1 MKKKTI
7 GILLII
13 LVLFIS
19 IGAISAADAN
29 ETLMEEVSDTEI
41 AATSVAV
48 DEDNA
53 ISPESESGGDVEIN
67 VTDSRDENHKVG
79 VAPSASDDVLSAAND
94 DLLKHSSKN
103 FYYDGT
109 GEWYYDL
116 EDAWSDAEDHKGG
129 TIKVLAGYYKYSD
142 DDDDFE
148 YKVNTAVTITLQPY
162 GNGPVTFD
170 GSGSGWFLRVT
181 NNNVKVTIND
191 ITFRNMKAR
200 DGGAIEVEDGAQLTL
215 NRCIFEENH
224 ANSDGVSYGLGGAI
238 NVDEG
243 SLKAT
248 DCRFIN
254 NKADRYGGAICI
266 EDGGSVE
273 LINCYFEGNK
283 KGSDEPNDFDDYS
296 IDSGKSA
303 DWSFEN
309 CLFIGHGSLEI
320 EVDAPTQ
327 SVTITPNVDDDVNLV
342 VLYKDG
348 SYYTDKPWANLHS
361 VEFTDL
367 ETGTYTVYMMKDS
380 DKRYSYSGNIFTISD
395 SYFILDDK
403 DAFGSLSAA
412 VNAIPNGGSGVI
424 TVEAGTYTGSSNF
437 NVQIRNKVVTIMP
450 KIISEYED
458 TVTFSSNSQNYLL
471 DVGANAQLILED
483 ITITGKFSKA
493 ALIFTSSLESSITDC
508 EFNNIKNSQ
517 NQPGTPINAQN
528 SKLELN
534 GTTFDL
540 NGQIILTNTVATI
553 DECAFTNNT
562 GEQGGAINA
571 NPSSDLTI
579 TNSEFTRND
588 ATEGGAIYATNLKI
602 EDSTFMLNTAETGG
616 AVYITDSSDR
626 LVNITFCVF
635 DSNIAT
641 NQRNIYSKSLTR
653 KFNLEFNEYDL
664 NLTMTQKDASYGS
677 EYILNG
683 KFDWGSNLNNTFTL
697 LSGTMDDENV
707 FGDLLTVENN
717 EFNINLGVL
726 SGGTHELAMEG
737 MYTQGDSNDHFYTHV
752 YYSDLK
758 GNEFYLTN
766 PAYLKVV
773 IAKAKILLN
782 LEVKNVLIP
791 EIPVLNL
798 YANWDNNYT
807 IFIGNKYYKLEVVN
821 GKGSMQLTGLD
832 LGNYSVVA
840 MRDADENFD
849 LAMNFTT
856 FSVSKT
862 YSNFL
867 VVSTNVEY
875 DTLAQAVA
883 NSGNEDT
890 IYVKN
895 GTYKDTKIVISNKT
909 LDIIAL
915 ETVVF
920 DAQGGDANFI
930 IVNENAEVYIYG
942 IAFRGIHNRNIN
954 YGAIVN
960 HGDLSLDS
968 CNFTDNKIT
977 KTSFAGNGGAA
988 IFSDGESLE
997 IDNCNFINN
1006 VAPLKVSTAAVTSLG
1021 YDDVSITDSKFINN
1035 TAREGGAVHFKNI
1048 AQFESAIYSCDFE
1061 QNTAVKGSAIYVGNN
1076 SRYASVSLSNFVKNN
1091 IKNSLGEKAQLEGG
1105 VIYVNGNTT
1114 KVTIDIGLSNFENNA
1129 NKDVDG
1135 GVLCLDGSSNAFI
1148 EGCTFNNNSGKLGS
1162 AILIK
1167 NPNNEKLTL
1176 IIDSSTFTN
1185 NHATTGAV
1193 ATSPKVIALIEECI
1207 FMNNTGENRHVYS
1220 NGFTVAHD
1228 TVFEVTDANLKASTV
1243 SYGNNSIIKG
1253 AANPGVN
1260 IYTLAN
1266 LTIDGENVTAEIKNN
1281 AFTYNAGVLN
1291 HGKHTAVLNNIVDM
1305 NNNTYLMD
1313 SISVTFKVNRIG
1325 IELNVS
1331 VDNITYGETLK
1342 VVETLPS
1349 TASGRI
1355 SYQLNGK
1362 GYTKDELES
1371 LKLDA
1376 GKYTLVATYNNE
1388 DYAPSSSTINFEV
1401 YKANPTISVEDVEVE
1416 DNGTVIV
1423 NIKTNVPSI
1432 YTIEIG
1438 DYKTDKYVNG
1448 SRAVEIDKIFEPGT
1462 YTIKVTSQERVNYK
1476 SNSTEATLKVTKNIP
1491 VVTLSASNKVT
1502 SPNKAIVGVS
1512 APENAVGNITY
1523 TITDSNKN
1531 IVKTLTQSC
1540 RDDLIVS
1547 DLDDGDYE
1555 ISAVFEGDD
1564 LYYSTSNI
1572 KMAPLSIMRS
1582 ASNVNILS
1590 EDEDDYDDE
1599 YNYPFIYQE
1608 DEDSDY
1614 EYYETL
1620 EEAIDAASLM
1630 GGIITVRGGTYYWE
1644 DGNAGIDIEGELEIT
1659 IRAFEGEEVIFDCQH
1674 ESDFLYLSYDTEV
1687 EIIETVPPIPIV
1699 YTTEGP
1705 TITLENITVINGYAN
1720 SDGGVIEM
1728 DAGTLTLLNCNFYNN
1743 EAEYGGV
1750 IYIGSVTSDQDAD
1763 VIAYNTTFINN
1774 IARSE
1779 GGAIYISEGLE
1790 QFVSASFYACTFL
1803 DNYQGED
1810 DERTMNYFAGDAADE
1825 IVKKACIFNAKDT
1838 VTWSM
1843 DKINQTVTVNGTST
1857 DIFDSIVL
1865 LYFDHIPLYSIYNNG
1880 SQTFNVTFE
1889 DVMGGNYTIGVMN
1902 DHDLN
1907 TYIFKDASFE
1917 MIVPNFIISKDE
1929 VYENLT
1935 DAIGNVTDNGII
1947 YANANYHIDENMEI
1961 DISKSFTL
1969 TNFRDRVVVFDGNS
1983 TNWFFTV
1990 AEGCNVVIENIEF
2003 VDGGI
2008 KDHASI
2014 ENYGSLTLKN
2024 CTFTAFETETII
2036 YNSGSLNITAGV
2048 FSLNSINN
2056 AIVLNNGKLFID
2068 GAEFSSNVINTN
2080 SVVYNNGNAEIVAS
2094 NFTENINNGNGGAIY
2109 NKNSLTIK
2117 DTVFN
2122 ENEGINGGAVYN
2134 EGTLEVL
2141 NSTFEDNT
2149 ANGYGGAIF
2158 NDGKA
2163 NIYNSSFSGGFSE
2176 KDGGAIY
2183 NNNIL
2188 IVNNSTLVANTATGN
2203 GGAIYNN
2210 KTLKL
2215 TESFFGINFAYEYAN
2230 IYNAGDVQDFRDNT
2244 FDFYDVILYVP
2255 DGEYGIPTTITG
2267 TLDPQFNM
2275 DLQLTL
2281 PGFVNYKDANVTI
2294 TDGIFEYNTGVL
2306 PKGAYDVILNEVI
2319 YDKNGNVY
2327 YGESIR
2333 DRLIVNKA
2341 NVYINLTV
2349 EDIILKNSD
2358 IGTPVLKINASK
2370 NGTFQLLFNNR
2381 LSTFT
2386 IADTTAEITLDS
2398 VGEGNYSVMVVRE
2411 GDENY
2416 NDAANMTAF
2425 TVSEYMGNFIV
2436 NSTGGKFDTLVEAIR
2451 NSADEDIIYVMEGTY
2466 GGFGYA
2472 AGNIVGKKLTI
2483 IALGDVVFDQS
2494 TTNLG
2499 FINTTGD
2506 SDITIC
2512 NAVFTG
2518 FKTNYKN
2525 AVFFNRGNLTLDGC
2539 AFANNTLGEDSDTI
2553 EFKAFIYNEGNLNIV
2568 NSEFYDNNIY
2578 HTYLVT
2584 SKSDIIINES
2594 TFENNTI
2601 DSWGRLI
2608 NITNANSAKI
2618 ISTEFVENTLGSGEA
2633 IFVEKCNDVLI
2644 NAEFYDNTKGEGIFA
2659 RDNSKL
2665 NIENSIFTGNAF
2677 SRIIESWNNVQNS
2690 ISGCTFTNNTGYYI
2704 VLSEDK
2710 NLSVSESTFLSN
2722 TLSDN
2727 PHSGE
2732 STLFIGSDVNA
2743 SVNGCVFAENK
2754 GGDCRNIYSENPNV
2768 NITHTTFDTENVDY
2782 AVSDIDYGKTET
2794 INGTID
2800 IGTNFDFN
2808 VNLNINNKV
2817 YPVKVTNNKFTLTLS
2832 NLTGG
2837 DYDVVLNAQNDDSNT
2852 FVFNQITKTFTVNR
2866 IDPGLKVT
2874 ISNITQGE
2882 KLEVNATL
2890 INNATDKILYQLD
2903 GKWYNKTQLENLTLT
2918 HGNYLVAASYGGNKN
2933 YYPVGI
2939 PVYVEVYKTTPNITV
2954 SDAEANYGEDIEIN
2968 VKVDVADYYT
2978 VFINDSYDDAV
2989 SLYIDGS
2996 GTFTVPSKNFKPGKY
3011 EIKVY
3016 KIETDDYNEAYG
3028 YANLTVN
3035 ENIGIFNL
3043 SNDTIYYGENA
3054 TVHVKVPENAYGN
3067 ITYTVYDSNMNPV
3080 YTITQSCLEELVV
3093 PNLYVVDNVGK
3104 YLVTG
3109 TYEGDSY
3116 YTNKSVV
3123 YPGVVLVIPKTVEL
3137 NITVSNITYGEKA
3150 VVTVGADA
3158 DGEYLVYVGNETYK
3172 VNVVNGTGNV
3182 SVPGLTVGSY
3192 TVNATAIDGNYSAFE
3207 EAVFEVT
3214 SKQISVVVSVE
3225 DITYGDNA
3233 TVVVQAD
3240 VDGEYIVSIRGENYT
3255 VSVNDG
3261 EGVKYIPDLTVG
3273 KDIFVSVTVV
3283 DGNYSAY
3290 NTTTFNVN
3298 KQDTPIELD
3307 VATGENNVTMTV
3319 TVDEAATGLV
3329 KFQVTGPEEYTLYVD
3344 VIDGKAVLQD
3354 ILETGD
3360 YTVIATYMGDS
3371 RFNTNITSEEF
3382 TLKGHIKKDTPIT
3395 ASAEVVGYRVTV
3407 TVNVDENAT
3416 GFVRL
3421 AVGGTVANIE
3431 VVDGVAKLTT
3441 NLLPNSYFVEVTYL
3455 GDDNFN
3461 MNSTSV
3467 TFTVTEISKEN
3478 TTIDLNIDVY
3488 EDAALVMVDIN
3499 ESATG
3504 LVKFYMVGK
3513 ESGEEYTMYMD
3524 VINGHVETFT
3534 NSIEPGNYTVVATYM
3549 GDSVF
3554 NTNTTSKDVEI
3565 LGHLM
3570 KDTPID
3576 VEVETNV
3583 NRVTLTVKVDEN
3595 ATGFV
3600 EVKSGDSVS
3609 NIALENGEAT
3619 LTITLPYGS
3628 YTLDV
3633 TYLGDDNYN
3642 KNSTK
3647 AEFTLVEPAK
3657 ENTPISLDVVTEEN
3671 NVVMTVNV
3679 DEAATGL
3686 VKFQVTGEE
3695 EYTLY
3700 ADVVNGK
3707 AVLEDILETGDY
3719 RVIATYMGDS
3729 RFNTNITSEDFTIA
3743 GHIKKDAPISA
3754 SADVTGNRVK
3764 LTVKVDENATG
3775 FVKLSVGGTV
3785 ANIEVDN
3792 GIATLTTTLV
3802 PGSYYVDVTYLGD
3815 DDYNMNKTSVTF
3827 TIVEASK
3834 KNTPINLDIDVY
3846 EDAALVMV
3854 DVDKSA
3860 TGLVKFYMVGKESGE
3875 EYTMYMDVINGHVE
3889 TFTNSIEPGNYTV
3902 VATYMGDSVFNT
3914 NTTSKDVEILGHLM
3928 KDTPI
3933 DVEVETN
3940 VNRVTLTVKV
3950 DENAT
3955 GFVEVKSGDSVS
3967 NIALENGEATLT
3979 ITLPYGSYT
3988 LDVTYLGDDNYNKNS
4003 TKAEFTLVEPSKE
4016 NTTISLDVVTE
4027 ENSVVMTVNVDEAAT
4042 GLVKFQVTGEKEYT
4056 LYVDVINGQ
4065 AVLEDILDTGD
4076 YTVVATYMGDS
4087 RFNTNITSK
4096 DFTIVGHIKKDTPIT
4111 ASAVVNGNRVTL
4123 TVNVDE
4129 NATGFVKV
4137 TVGSTVTNIEVVDGT
4152 ATLTTVL
4159 VPNSYFV
4166 EVTYLG
4172 DDNFNMNKTSVTF
4185 TITDIAK
4192 KNTNID
4198 LNIDV
4203 YEDAALV
4210 KVDINESATGL
4221 VKFYMVG
4228 KESGEEYTMYMDVIN
4243 GHVETFTNSIEPGN
4257 YTVVAT
4263 YMGDSVFNTNT
4274 TSKDVEILGHL
4285 MKDTPIDVEVETNVN
4300 RVTLT
4305 VKVDENA
4312 TGFVEVKSGDSVS
4325 NIALENGEATLTI
4338 TLPYGSYTLDVT
4350 YLGDDNY
4357 NKNSTKAEFTLVEP
4371 AKENTPISLDVDTV
4385 ENNVTMTVTVDDTAT
4400 GLIKF
4405 QITGPEEYTLY
4416 ADVINGKAVLEYV
4429 LLTGDYTVVAT
4440 YMGDDWYN
4448 TNITSEDFTIVGHI
4462 KKDTPISARAD
4473 VSGNRVTLTVNIDEN
4488 ATGFVRL
4495 AVGGTVANIEVVD
4508 GVAKLTTNLLPNS
4521 YFVEVTYLGDDN
4533 FNMNS
4538 TSVTFTVTEV
4548 AKENTTIDLDV
4559 LVYEDTALIMVDL
4572 DKAATGL
4579 VKLYMVLKETGEDY
4593 IMYMD
4598 VVDGHVET
4606 FTNSIVPGNYSVVAT
4621 YMGDSVF
4628 NTNTTSKDVEI
4639 VGHMLKDTPITANV
4653 VVNGNRVTLTVN
4665 VDENATGFVELKFGD
4680 NVFNI
4685 ALTDGVGTLT
4695 TSLPYGNYSL
4705 DITYL
4710 GDENFNKNSTKCE
4723 FAVVAPTKENTT
4735 ISLDVDVVSNE
4746 NIAIF
4751 TVEVDSKATGIVKFE
4766 VIGAE
4771 EYSLYVDVI
4780 EGKAVFEDVLK
4791 DGNYTVIATYMG
4803 DSRFNTNV
4811 TSADFTISTPAKPDI
4826 NITLPDIVPGES
4838 SVVDVA
4844 LPGDAAGTVFVLVG
4858 GKEVSSAPV
4867 TNGSAKVTIPELT
4880 AGNHTVEVKYS
4891 GDAKYA
4897 SITKTSIVSVSKV
4910 DVPANSTSIKVTLAV
4925 GSKSPK
4931 FNITLPNDAKGYVVI
4946 SINGIDYFAS
4956 VENGTAI
4963 VNVPSLAYGNYS
4975 VNVTYSGDDKYNYLM
4990 NNTTAKIPKPKLT
5003 AKNIKIGYTNAYKY
5017 KVRVT
5022 IDGKAVVK
5030 QYVTFKF
5037 NKKTYKRL
5045 TNSKGYATLKLP
5057 KVKPKKTKYTITMSY
5072 KDIKLSKKIKVNSII
5087 VAKNLKVK
5095 KSAKYLKIKV
5105 KLKTV
5110 AKKVQKGKKITLKF
5124 NGKKY
5129 KAKTNKKA
5137 IATFKIKN
5145 NVLKKLKVGKK
5156 YIYKVTYGKDVVN
5169 KKITVKK

>member
-1 MKKKTI
+1 MKNKKI
-7 GILLII
+7 GVLLILLSVMI
-13 LVLFIS
+13 IS
-19 IGAISAADAN
+19 ITAVSAADTN
-29 ETLMEEVSDTEI
+29 GTLLQEVSDTDITTASLAVEQKDNATSLGSEAGSDVEI
-41 AATSVAV
+41 SVNDNREEISSHKVESASSNSKEILSASNDDVLKASSDCFYWDENNEWFEDLRDAMDHIKNSDSKIGTIYVKGGTYTELDRTTCGDIYIHFTDAATITIQPYNKGDTVIFDGSVAV
-48 DEDNA
+48 N
-53 ISPESESGGDVEIN
+53 N
-67 VTDSRDENHKVG
+67 Y
-79 VAPSASDDVLSAAND
+79 LFW
-94 DLLKHSSKN
+94 L
-103 FYYDGT
+103 
-109 GEWYYDL
+109 
-116 EDAWSDAEDHKGG
+116 DHKDL
-129 TIKVLAGYYKYSD
+129 K
-142 DDDDFE
+142 
-148 YKVNTAVTITLQPY
+148 
-162 GNGPVTFD
+162 VTF
-170 GSGSGWFLRVT
+170 T
-181 NNNVKVTIND
+181 N
-191 ITFRNMKAR
+191 ITFKKGHATAS
-200 DGGAIEVEDGAQLTL
+200 GGAIEVAKGQVTL
-215 NRCIFEENH
+215 NNCILTENEALDYGGAVSVADAGTFI
-224 ANSDGVSYGLGGAI
+224 ANNCSFINNWAEDDGGAI
-238 NVDEG
+238 
-243 SLKAT
+243 S
-248 DCRFIN
+248 C
-254 NKADRYGGAICI
+254 
-266 EDGGSVE
+266 EDDGTVQ
-273 LINCYFEGNK
+273 LNNCYFEGNK
-283 KGSDEPNDFDDYS
+283 KIKDGVEEDNDFGYE
-296 IDSGKSA
+296 DSASNPGEWIFNDCQFK
-303 DWSFEN
+303 
-309 CLFIGHGSLEI
+309 GHGSLEI
-320 EVDAPTQ
+320 EVDAPNK
-327 SVTITPNVDDDVNLV
+327 SVTITPSVTDDVNIV

-348 SYYTDKPWANLHS
+348 YYYREES
-361 VEFTDL
+361 VAILPYAEFNGLD
-367 ETGTYTVYMMKDS
+367 EGTYTVYLIKDP
-380 DKRYSYSGNIFTISD
+380 DKKYIYPDNTFPIIEP
-395 SYFILDDK
+395 YFVLDDK
-403 DAFGSLSAA
+403 DVFENLTAA
-412 VNAIPNGGSGVI
+412 VNAIRDGGSGVI
-424 TVEAGTYTGSSNF
+424 TVEGGTYTESANF
-437 NVQIRNKVVTIMP
+437 NVQIRNKVVTIRP
-450 KIISEYED
+450 KLISEYED
-458 TVTFSSNSQNYLL
+458 TVTFSANSQSYLL
-471 DVGANAQLILED
+471 DVGPNAQLILED
-483 ITITGKFSKA
+483 IVITGKFSNA
-493 ALIFTSSLESSITDC
+493 ALIFTSDLESSITDC

-517 NQPGTPINAQN
+517 NQPGTPISAQN

-534 GTTFDL
+534 GTNFDL
-540 NGQIILTNTVATI
+540 NGQIILENTVATI
-553 DECAFTNNT
+553 DECIFTNNT
-562 GEQGGAINA
+562 GEHGGAINA
-571 NPSSDLTI
+571 NSSSDLTVTSSHFI
-579 TNSEFTRND
+579 CNNAT
-588 ATEGGAIYATNLKI
+588 TEGGAIYATNLKVEGSEFI
-602 EDSTFMLNTAETGG
+602 LNVAELGG
-616 AVYITDSSDR
+616 AVYITDKGDS
-626 LVNITFCVF
+626 LVNITSSVF
-635 DSNIAT
+635 DSNVAT
-641 NQRNIYSKSLTR
+641 NSRNIYSASPTR

-664 NLTMTQKDASYGS
+664 NLSMNKKDASYGAD
-677 EYILNG
+677 YILTG
-683 KFDWGSNLNNTFTL
+683 VFDWGSNLNNTETL
-697 LSGTMDDENV
+697 LSGTMDEDNYFLEV
-707 FGDLLTVENN
+707 LPVEDNK
-717 EFNINLGVL
+717 FNINLGVL
-726 SGGTHELAMEG
+726 SGGTHELSMIG
-737 MYTQGDSNDHFYTHV
+737 MFTQGDSVDHFYNDM
-752 YYSDLK
+752 YYSDLN

-807 IFIGNKYYKLEVVN
+807 IFIGNKYYQLEVVN

-832 LGNYSVVA
+832 LGNHSVVA

-849 LAMNFTT
+849 LAINFTT
-856 FSVSKT
+856 FSISKT

-867 VVSTNVEY
+867 VISTNVEY
-875 DTLAQAVA
+875 DTLAEAVA

-895 GTYKDTKIVISNKT
+895 GTYKDTKVVISNKT

-942 IAFRGIHNRNIN
+942 IAFRGIHNRNTN

-997 IDNCNFINN
+997 IDDCYFINN
-1006 VAPLKVSTAAVTSLG
+1006 VAPLKVSTAAVTSVG
-1021 YDDVSITDSKFINN
+1021 YEDISITDSKFINN

-1048 AQFESAIYSCDFE
+1048 SQFESAIISCEFE
-1061 QNTAVKGSAIYVGNN
+1061 HNTAVKGSAIYIGNN
-1076 SRYASVSLSNFVKNN
+1076 SRYASVILSNFVKNN

-1105 VIYVNGNTT
+1105 AIYVNANTT
-1114 KVTIDIGLSNFENNA
+1114 EVTVDIGLSNFENNSNA
-1129 NKDVDG
+1129 DVDG
-1135 GVLCLDGSSNAFI
+1135 GAICFDGISNAYI
-1148 EGCTFNNNSGKLGS
+1148 DSCVFNNNSGKLGS

-1167 NPNNEKLTL
+1167 NPYNKKITL
-1176 IIDSSTFTN
+1176 FVDGSAFTN

-1193 ATSPKVIALIEECI
+1193 ATSPKVTALFDECV
-1207 FMNNTGENRHVYS
+1207 FLNNTGENRHIYS

-1228 TVFEVTDANLKASTV
+1228 TVFEVVDANLKASTV
-1243 SYGNNSIIKG
+1243 SYGNNSVIKG
-1253 AANPGVN
+1253 TADIGAN
-1260 IYTLAN
+1260 IYAVAN
-1266 LTIDGENVTAEIKNN
+1266 LTVAGENVTAEVKDNK
-1281 AFTYNAGVLN
+1281 FSYDAGVLN
-1291 HGKHTAVLNNIVDM
+1291 HGKYTAVLNNIVDM
-1305 NNNTYLMD
+1305 NDNIYVMD
-1313 SISVTFKVNRIG
+1313 SITVTFKVNRVG

-1349 TASGRI
+1349 TALGTI

-1362 GYTKDELES
+1362 SYTKDELES

-1376 GKYTLVATYNNE
+1376 GKYALVASYNNE
-1388 DYAPSSSTINFEV
+1388 DFAPSSSVINFEV
-1401 YKANPTISVEDVEVE
+1401 YKANPTISVEDVEVK
-1416 DNGTVIV
+1416 DNGTVVV

-1448 SRAVEIDKIFEPGT
+1448 SRSVEIDKIFEPGT

-1476 SNSTEATLKVTKNIP
+1476 SNYTEATLTVTK
-1491 VVTLSASNKVT
+1491 TLGVFTLGASNKVT
-1502 SPNKAIVGVS
+1502 SPNKAIIGVS

-1531 IVKTLTQSC
+1531 VVKTLTQSC

-1547 DLDDGDYE
+1547 DLDAGDYE
-1555 ISAVFEGDD
+1555 INAVFEGDD

-1572 KMAPLSIMRS
+1572 KMAPLSIMR
-1582 ASNVNILS
+1582 AANN
-1590 EDEDDYDDE
+1590 EDIRTSGEDDHIDDE
-1599 YNYPFIYQE
+1599 YYNLPFIYQE
-1608 DEDSDY
+1608 DEDSDYY

-1630 GGIITVRGGTYYWE
+1630 GGIITVRGGTYKWE
-1644 DGNAGIDIEGELEIT
+1644 DGNTGIDIEGELEIT

-1705 TITLENITVINGYAN
+1705 TITLENLTVINGYAV
-1720 SDGGVIEM
+1720 SDGAVIEM
-1728 DAGTLTLLNCNFYNN
+1728 DAGSLTLLNCNFYNN
-1743 EAEYGGV
+1743 DAEYGGV
-1750 IYIGSVTSDQDAD
+1750 IYIGSLSSDQDAD
-1763 VIAYNTTFINN
+1763 VIAFNCTFINN
-1774 IARSE
+1774 TARSE

-1825 IVKKACIFNAKDT
+1825 IVKKACIFNANDT

-1857 DIFDSIVL
+1857 DVFDSIVL
-1865 LYFDHIPLYSIYNNG
+1865 LYFDYMPLYSIYNNG

-1917 MIVPNFIISKDE
+1917 MKVPNFIISKDE

-2024 CTFTAFETETII
+2024 CSFTGFETDTII
-2036 YNSGSLNITAGV
+2036 YNSGSLNITDGV

-2109 NKNSLTIK
+2109 NKNKLSING
-2117 DTVFN
+2117 TVFN
-2122 ENEGINGGAVYN
+2122 ENEGKNGGAVYN

-2158 NDGKA
+2158 NDGEA
-2163 NIYNSSFSGGFSE
+2163 NIANSSFSGSFSA

-2183 NNNIL
+2183 NNNML

-2215 TESFFGINFAYEYAN
+2215 TESFFGINFAYELAN
-2230 IYNAGDVQDFRDNT
+2230 IYNAGNVQEFSNNT

-2255 DGEYGIPTTITG
+2255 DGEYGINTTITG

-2275 DLQLTL
+2275 DLQLIL
-2281 PGFVNYKDANVTI
+2281 PGFVNYKDAEVAI

-2319 YDKNGNVY
+2319 YDKNGNIY

-2333 DRLIVNKA
+2333 DRLIINKA

-2349 EDIILKNSD
+2349 EDIILKNAD
-2358 IGTPVLKINASK
+2358 KGTPVLKINASK

-2416 NDAANMTAF
+2416 NDAANGTTF
-2425 TVSEYMGNFIV
+2425 TVSEYLGNFIV
-2436 NSTGGKFDTLVEAIR
+2436 NSTGGKFETLREAIS
-2451 NSADEDIIYVMEGTY
+2451 NSAAEDIIYVMEGTY
-2466 GGFGYA
+2466 SGFGYA

-2677 SRIIESWNNVQNS
+2677 RRIIESWNNVQNS

-2852 FVFNQITKTFTVNR
+2852 FVFNQKTKTFTVNR

-2882 KLEVNATL
+2882 KLEVNAEL
-2890 INNATDKILYQLD
+2890 VNNATDKILYQLD

-3137 NITVSNITYGEKA
+3137 NITVSNITYGENA
-3150 VVTVGADA
+3150 IVTVGAEA
-3158 DGEYLVYVGNETYK
+3158 DGEYLVYIGNETHK
-3172 VNVVNGTGNV
+3172 VTVVNGTGNV

-3207 EAVFEVT
+3207 EAVFKVT

-3233 TVVVQAD
+3233 TVVVQSD
-3240 VDGEYIVSIRGENYT
+3240 VDGEYIVSISGENYT

-3261 EGVKYIPDLTVG
+3261 EGVKYIPDLNVG

-3307 VATGENNVTMTV
+3307 IVTGENNVTMTV
-3319 TVDEAATGLV
+3319 TVDEAATGIV
-3329 KFQVTGPEEYTLYVD
+3329 KFQVTGEEEYSLYVD
-3344 VIDGKAVLQD
+3344 VVNGKAVLED
-3354 ILETGD
+3354 ILDTGD
-3360 YTVIATYMGDS
+3360 YRVIVTYMGDN
-3371 RFNTNITSEEF
+3371 RFNTNITYEEF

-3395 ASAEVVGYRVTV
+3395 ADSKVNGYRVTL
-3407 TVNVDENAT
+3407 TVKVDENAT

-3421 AVGGTVANIE
+3421 TVGGTVANIE
-3431 VVDGVAKLTT
+3431 VVDGVATLTT
-3441 NLLPNSYFVEVTYL
+3441 SLMPNSYTVDVTYL
-3455 GDDNFN
+3455 GDDNYN
-3461 MNSTSV
+3461 TNSTIE

-3488 EDAALVMVDIN
+3488 ED
-3499 ESATG
+3499 T
-3504 LVKFYMVGK
+3504 
-3513 ESGEEYTMYMD
+3513 
-3524 VINGHVETFT
+3524 
-3534 NSIEPGNYTVVATYM
+3534 
-3549 GDSVF
+3549 
-3554 NTNTTSKDVEI
+3554 
-3565 LGHLM
+3565 
-3570 KDTPID
+3570 
-3576 VEVETNV
+3576 
-3583 NRVTLTVKVDEN
+3583 
-3595 ATGFV
+3595 
-3600 EVKSGDSVS
+3600 
-3609 NIALENGEAT
+3609 
-3619 LTITLPYGS
+3619 
-3628 YTLDV
+3628 
-3633 TYLGDDNYN
+3633 
-3642 KNSTK
+3642 
-3647 AEFTLVEPAK
+3647 
-3657 ENTPISLDVVTEEN
+3657 
-3671 NVVMTVNV
+3671 
-3679 DEAATGL
+3679 
-3686 VKFQVTGEE
+3686 
-3695 EYTLY
+3695 
-3700 ADVVNGK
+3700 
-3707 AVLEDILETGDY
+3707 
-3719 RVIATYMGDS
+3719 
-3729 RFNTNITSEDFTIA
+3729 
-3743 GHIKKDAPISA
+3743 
-3754 SADVTGNRVK
+3754 
-3764 LTVKVDENATG
+3764 
-3775 FVKLSVGGTV
+3775 
-3785 ANIEVDN
+3785 
-3792 GIATLTTTLV
+3792 
-3802 PGSYYVDVTYLGD
+3802 
-3815 DDYNMNKTSVTF
+3815 
-3827 TIVEASK
+3827 
-3834 KNTPINLDIDVY
+3834 
-3846 EDAALVMV
+3846 ALVMV
-3854 DVDKSA
+3854 DVNKSA

-3955 GFVEVKSGDSVS
+3955 GFVEVKSGV
-3967 NIALENGEATLT
+3967 
-3979 ITLPYGSYT
+3979 
-3988 LDVTYLGDDNYNKNS
+3988 
-4003 TKAEFTLVEPSKE
+4003 
-4016 NTTISLDVVTE
+4016 
-4027 ENSVVMTVNVDEAAT
+4027 
-4042 GLVKFQVTGEKEYT
+4042 
-4056 LYVDVINGQ
+4056 
-4065 AVLEDILDTGD
+4065 
-4076 YTVVATYMGDS
+4076 
-4087 RFNTNITSK
+4087 
-4096 DFTIVGHIKKDTPIT
+4096 
-4111 ASAVVNGNRVTL
+4111 
-4123 TVNVDE
+4123 
-4129 NATGFVKV
+4129 
-4137 TVGSTVTNIEVVDGT
+4137 
-4152 ATLTTVL
+4152 
-4159 VPNSYFV
+4159 
-4166 EVTYLG
+4166 
-4172 DDNFNMNKTSVTF
+4172 
-4185 TITDIAK
+4185 
-4192 KNTNID
+4192 
-4198 LNIDV
+4198 
-4203 YEDAALV
+4203 
-4210 KVDINESATGL
+4210 
-4221 VKFYMVG
+4221 
-4228 KESGEEYTMYMDVIN
+4228 
-4243 GHVETFTNSIEPGN
+4243 
-4257 YTVVAT
+4257 
-4263 YMGDSVFNTNT
+4263 
-4274 TSKDVEILGHL
+4274 
-4285 MKDTPIDVEVETNVN
+4285 
-4300 RVTLT
+4300 
-4305 VKVDENA
+4305 
-4312 TGFVEVKSGDSVS
+4312 SVS

-4371 AKENTPISLDVDTV
+4371 AKANTPISLDVVTE
-4385 ENNVTMTVTVDDTAT
+4385 ENNVVMTVNVDEAAT
-4400 GLIKF
+4400 GLVKF
-4405 QITGPEEYTLY
+4405 QVTGPEEFTLY
-4416 ADVINGKAVLEYV
+4416 VDVVDGKAVVEEV
-4429 LLTGDYTVVAT
+4429 LLTGDYNVIVT
-4440 YMGDDWYN
+4440 YMGDSRFN
-4448 TNITSEDFTIVGHI
+4448 TNITYADFTIAGHI
-4462 KKDTPISARAD
+4462 KKDTPISASAN
-4473 VSGNRVTLTVNIDEN
+4473 VIGNRVTITVKVDDN
-4488 ATGFVRL
+4488 ATGFVKL
-4495 AVGGTVANIEVVD
+4495 TVGGTVTNIEVVD
-4508 GVAKLTTNLLPNS
+4508 GVATLTTVLVPNS
-4521 YFVEVTYLGDDN
+4521 YFVDVAYLGDND
-4533 FNMNS
+4533 FNMNN
-4538 TSVTFTVTEV
+4538 TKVTFTVTE
-4548 AKENTTIDLDV
+4548 ASKKDTPIDLNV
-4559 LVYEDTALIMVDL
+4559 IAGEDIAWITVDL

-4579 VKLYMVLKETGEDY
+4579 VKLYMVWKETGES
-4593 IMYMD
+4593 ITAYMD
-4598 VVDGHVET
+4598 VIDGHVET
-4606 FTNSIVPGNYSVVAT
+4606 FTNSMLPGNYSVVAT

-4639 VGHMLKDTPITANV
+4639 IGHIMKDTPITANV
-4653 VVNGNRVTLTVN
+4653 AANGNRVTLTAK
-4665 VDENATGFVELKFGD
+4665 VDENATGFVELLFGD

-4685 ALTDGVGTLT
+4685 ALKDGIGTLT
-4695 TSLPYGNYSL
+4695 TSLPYGSYSL

-4710 GDENFNKNSTKCE
+4710 GDENFNKNSTKLE
-4723 FAVVAPTKENTT
+4723 FTLEEPEKENTP
-4735 ISLDVDVVSNE
+4735 ISLDIVTYENDVLMTVTVDDAATGLVKFQVTGEEEFTLYVDVIDGKAVVEEVLLTGDYSVVATFMGDSRFNTNITYGDFTIKGHIKKDTPISAHADVLGNRVTLTVNVDEDATGFVKLAIGGTVTNIEVVDGVATLTTTLQPNSYYVDVTYLGDEDFNMNNTRVTFTVTDVAKKDTPIDLNIAVYEDTALIMVDLDKSATGLVKLYMLWKETGEEYTMYMDVVDGYVETFTNSIEPGNYTIIATYMGDSVFNTNTTSKDVEIIGHVLKDTPISASVVSNGNRVTLTVE
-4746 NIAIF
+4746 VDEDATGFVELRFGDNVFNIALEDGVGTLTTSLPYGSYSLDITYLGDENYNMNYTKCDF
-4751 TVEVDSKATGIVKFE
+4751 TVVEPAKENTPIALDIVTDESYVGMTVTVDGAATGLVKFQVTGEEDYVVYSDVIDGVAILEDVLTVGNYSVIATYMGDSRFNTNITYGDFTIVGHIKNDTPINARAVVNGNRVTVTVSVDENATGFVKLTISGTVVNIDVEGGVATLTTTLPANSYFADVTYLGDENFNANATKVAFTIVDVDKENTNISLGVDVSSDGNNVVITAEVDSKATGIVKFE
-4766 VIGAE
+4766 ITGDE
-4771 EYSLYVDVI
+4771 EQSLYVDVI
-4780 EGKAVFEDVLK
+4780 DGRAVFEEVLE

-4811 TSADFTISTPAKPDI
+4811 TSLDFTVNRPDI
-4826 NITLPDIVPGES
+4826 DITIPDVVPGES
-4838 SVVDVA
+4838 SIVYVV
-4844 LPGDAAGTVFVLVG
+4844 LPGDATGNVSILID
-4858 GKEVSSAPV
+4858 GKEVSNATV
-4867 TNGSAKVTIPELT
+4867 TNGSAKVTMPVLI
-4880 AGNHTVEVKYS
+4880 AGYYAVEVKYS
-4891 GDAKYA
+4891 GDSKYA
-4897 SITKTSIVSVSKV
+4897 SISKTSSLHVPV
-4910 DVPANSTSIKVTLAV
+4910 DATNSTTINIDLAV

-4931 FNITLPNDAKGYVVI
+4931 FNITLPDDAKGHVVV
-4946 SINGIDYFAS
+4946 SVNGVDYYAA

-4963 VNVPSLAYGNYS
+4963 VTVPSLDYGSYS
-4975 VNVTYSGDDKYNYLM
+4975 VNVTYSGDDKYGSLM
-4990 NNTTAKIPKPKLT
+4990 KNTTAVIPKPVLT
-5003 AKNIKIGYTNAYKY
+5003 ANSIRIFYTNAYNY

-5022 IDGKAVVK
+5022 IDGKAVAN

-5037 NKKTYKRL
+5037 NGNTYKRL
-5045 TNSKGYATLKLP
+5045 TDSNGYATLKLP
-5057 KVKPKKTKYTITMSY
+5057 KVKPSKNKYTITMTY
-5072 KDIKLSKKIKVNSII
+5072 NDVTLSKQIKVNSII
-5087 VAKNLKVK
+5087 VAKNLKAK

-5105 KLKTV
+5105 KLKRV
-5110 AKKVQKGKKITLKF
+5110 ANKVQKGKKITLKF
-5124 NGKKY
+5124 KGKKY
-5129 KAKTNKKA
+5129 KAKTNKKG
-5137 IATFKIKN
+5137 IATFKIKKS
-5145 NVLKKLKVGKK
+5145 VLNKLKVGKK
-5156 YIYKVTYGKDVVN
+5156 YTYKVIYGKDVVS
-5169 KKITVKK
+5169 KKIRVKR